1 MSKLE
6 LKSRMKNL
14 LMFLPNMIILCA
26 RLMVDSRVPRTER
39 ALFAAA
45 LIYAIIPFDFIPDM
59 IPFVGQID
67 DLFLISLTLLRLIDR
82 TDDRVVREHWR
93 GGGDVVQLAES
104 VATIAPL
111 LIPRRITRVLLAKV
125 KPTAEGTGLLVNAS
139 KFEPLLVE
147 IPEREQARSFRAG
160 TRDVSW
166 KEAKVEI
173 SLGDRH
179 RVAPAQTPFQFASAI
194 HVLVQDMSLLRNES
208 RFTNQITQ
216 HLFVR
221 LVLRARR

>member
-1 MSKLE
+1 
-6 LKSRMKNL
+6 
-14 LMFLPNMIILCA
+14 MIVLCA

-45 LIYAIIPFDFIPDM
+45 IIYAIIPFDFIPDM

-82 TDDRVVREHWR
+82 TDATIVREHWR

-111 LIPRRITRVLLAKV
+111 LMPRRISRVLLSKV
-125 KPTAEGTGLLVNAS
+125 KPTAEGSGLLVNAS

-147 IPEREQARSFRAG
+147 VPQREGGPKDLRRERDS
-160 TRDVSW
+160 
-166 KEAKVEI
+166 K
-173 SLGDRH
+173 
-179 RVAPAQTPFQFASAI
+179 SA
-194 HVLVQDMSLLRNES
+194 
-208 RFTNQITQ
+208 
-216 HLFVR
+216 
-221 LVLRARR
+221 

>member
-1 MSKLE
+1 MAKSE

-14 LMFLPNMIILCA
+14 LMFLPNMVVLSF

-45 LIYAIIPFDFIPDM
+45 VIYAIVPLDFIPDM
-59 IPFVGQID
+59 LPFVGQID

-82 TDDRVVREHWR
+82 TDARVVREHWR

-104 VATIAPL
+104 AATVAPL
-111 LIPRRITRVLLAKV
+111 LIPRRISRVLLSKV

-147 IPEREQARSFRAG
+147 VPERMPEQKPNRKG
-160 TRDVSW
+160 
-166 KEAKVEI
+166 E
-173 SLGDRH
+173 
-179 RVAPAQTPFQFASAI
+179 SAEG
-194 HVLVQDMSLLRNES
+194 SRKKRES
-208 RFTNQITQ
+208 KS
-216 HLFVR
+216 
-221 LVLRARR
+221 A